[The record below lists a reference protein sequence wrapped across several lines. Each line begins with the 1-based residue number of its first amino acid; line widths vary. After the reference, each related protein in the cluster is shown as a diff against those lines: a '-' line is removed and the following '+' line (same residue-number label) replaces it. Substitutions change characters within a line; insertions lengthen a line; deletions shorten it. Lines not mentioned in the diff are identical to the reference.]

1 MLALLDHLQMY
12 EIGKQHRH
20 YYQGFRANILLLLLL
35 LVVVVVVV
43 VVVLLYF
50 IWCGLQI
57 ILAK

>member
-35 LVVVVVVV
+35 VVVVVV

>member
-20 YYQGFRANILLLLLL
+20 YYQGFRANILLLLL
-35 LVVVVVVV
+35 VVVVV
-43 VVVLLYF
+43 VVVLLCF

>member
-43 VVVLLYF
+43 LLYF